1 MTPQYYTPEKTTR
14 FSKERSDRFSF
25 AISWMILCR
34 GKFLACILAAMVV
47 LPAITFGQN
56 VLKAV
61 DGKVSFFSQAPLED
75 IYAVSHQVNSFI
87 NKSTGEIV
95 FIIPMRSF
103 DFEKDLMEEHFNE
116 KYIESDKYPNA
127 TYKGKIEGE
136 IDFSVPGTY
145 SLTSS
150 GLMGI
155 HGKEKMISEGG
166 TIRITQDTVFL
177 DTKFRVAIADYDI
190 AIPKLLIKNIAD
202 TVEVT
207 LNASYM
213 PYITEK

>member
-1 MTPQYYTPEKTTR
+1 MLLMPL
-14 FSKERSDRFSF
+14 
-25 AISWMILCR
+25 ISN
-34 GKFLACILAAMVV
+34 A
-47 LPAITFGQN
+47 QN

-61 DGKVSFFSQAPLED
+61 DGQVSFFSTAPLED

-87 NKSTGEIV
+87 NKSTGEVV

-136 IDFSVPGTY
+136 IDFESPGTY
-145 SLTSS
+145 PLTSA
-150 GLMGI
+150 GEMEI
-155 HGKEKMISEGG
+155 HGKKKKIHEGG
-166 TIRITQDTVFL
+166 GIRVTQDTVFL
-177 DTKFRVAIADYDI
+177 NTKFRIAIADYDI

-207 LNASYM
+207 LNASYL
-213 PYITEK
+213 PYINEK